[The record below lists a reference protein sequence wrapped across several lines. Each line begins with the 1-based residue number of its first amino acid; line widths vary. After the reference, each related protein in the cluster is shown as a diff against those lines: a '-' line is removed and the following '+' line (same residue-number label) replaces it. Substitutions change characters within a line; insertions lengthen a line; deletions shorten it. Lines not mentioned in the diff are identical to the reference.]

1 MQSWQSL
8 KLDACDMAITIHSL
22 KCETWKTT
30 AHVEARRSTEG
41 PMTGSDWTQK
51 PTLGCVA
58 LRPCKIPCHPR
69 PFAHFLVNG

>member
-30 AHVEARRSTEG
+30 AHVEARRLTEG
-41 PMTGSDWTQK
+41 PMTRSDWTQK
-51 PTLGCVA
+51 LP
-58 LRPCKIPCHPR
+58 
-69 PFAHFLVNG
+69 